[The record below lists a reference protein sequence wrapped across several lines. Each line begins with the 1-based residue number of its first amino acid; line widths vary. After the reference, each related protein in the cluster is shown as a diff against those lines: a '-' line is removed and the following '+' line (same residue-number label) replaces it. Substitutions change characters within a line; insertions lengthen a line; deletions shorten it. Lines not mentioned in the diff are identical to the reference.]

1 MPLDEISYDMFQIF
15 MALYRVPLILALAGA
30 VMYSIADFVV
40 SASLILR
47 KQGGD
52 TTTT

>member
-1 MPLDEISYDMFQIF
+1 MPLDDISYDMFFVF
-15 MALYRVPLILALAGA
+15 MALFRVPLILALAGA
-30 VMYSIADFVV
+30 VTYSIIDFVV

-52 TTTT
+52 TTT